1 MAISSPISL
10 LKSTAS
16 QTTKTTKSIQ
26 NTLTGGLSR
35 KRNLI
40 SSIGLFKNRR
50 REVDKRE
57 IQKNIISNP
66 TILTKSGGAR
76 SLSLSDQGL
85 NITDRLFGFVK
96 YLTAGWILGNLPTWI
111 SLGEQFAGRL
121 GTAGSIL
128 KNYGDETF
136 NVMKSISGI
145 FDSAF
150 KNLSAF
156 DFSDSSGLMENSI
169 GELTKSLDD
178 LGKGL
183 SSALDV
189 LFAPFKDVP
198 EIGKITEDPDAY
210 TDPPQQPSQQSPQ
223 QSPINGKNSD
233 FWTLVAVASREDG
246 DAQGQA
252 DVAQSIY
259 NRARAGNFPG
269 GKSIRNIILEDRQY
283 QPTRDY
289 PKVNPSGKTNPEWFN
304 IVDAKSAAKATG
316 YKESE
321 IQGVARNIM
330 NSSLQKKAAE
340 FIENRTDFVG
350 RSSTPSK
357 PSTTDIIQRNSGDNK
372 FGTFVGAG
380 SQTSGTKYKGQPAP
394 VPPSFKQNQTPNQ
407 TAPSRPSGNFA
418 PVSGT
423 SGVGMGDRPVS
434 ISYSPVKP
442 KSGVTIT
449 SVMGQRWG
457 REHTGYDL
465 AGNAGTPLYA
475 YFSGVVTHENRVPP
489 RYAGDVEHGAG
500 YGYWIIWKDDVY
512 GSYHFFGHMLKPAEV
527 KKGQRFEQGALLGY
541 IGSTGRSTGPHL
553 HWEISNSAP
562 EPNGNF
568 SSREDVKSWLKNHPL
583 KASSSSGQT
592 QTAPSPNPPK
602 PSTSLVPSI
611 QQSSAP
617 DNPEQSVEIQNNNY
631 TMNFLQ
637 GIVQERKGQ
646 KIVIIDDRGST
657 ITQQVI
663 SSSSGGDIQI
673 KIPDFVLLNTFMK
686 NKLLLDL
693 TYL

>member
-210 TDPPQQPSQQSPQ
+210 TDPPQQPPQ
-223 QSPINGKNSD
+223 QSPIDGKNSD

-269 GKSIRNIILEDRQY
+269 GASIRNIILEDRQY

-289 PKVNPSGKTNPEWFN
+289 PKVNPSGKTNPEWFQ
-304 IVDAKSAAKATG
+304 IKDAESAAKATG
-316 YKESE
+316 FKVSE
-321 IQGVARNIM
+321 IQGVARSIM
-330 NSSLQKKAAE
+330 NPSLQKKAAE

-357 PSTTDIIQRNSGDNK
+357 PSTTGIVQRNPGDNK

-394 VPPSFKQNQTPNQ
+394 VPPSFKQNQSPNQ

-423 SGVGMGDRPVS
+423 SGVSMGDRPVS

-449 SVMGQRWG
+449 SVMGQREG

-489 RYAGDVEHGAG
+489 KYAGDREHGAG

-541 IGSTGRSTGPHL
+541 IGNTGRSTGPHL
-553 HWEISNSAP
+553 HWEISNSVP
-562 EPNGNF
+562 KPNGEF
-568 SSREDVKSWLKNHPL
+568 TSREDVKSWLKNHPL
-583 KASSSSGQT
+583 KASSSSTRT
-592 QTAPSPNPPK
+592 QTASQPNPPK
-602 PSTSLVPSI
+602 PSTPLVPSN
-611 QQSSAP
+611 QQPSIP
-617 DNPEQSVEIQNNNY
+617 NQEQSIEMQNNDY
-631 TMNFLQ
+631 TMNLLQ
-637 GIVQERKGQ
+637 GIVQERRGRQ
-646 KIVIIDDRGST
+646 IVVIDDRSST
-657 ITQQVI
+657 VQQMI
-663 SSSSGGDIQI
+663 SSGGDGGSYIQMSSEYSM
-673 KIPDFVLLNTFMK
+673 LNTFMK

>member
-136 NVMKSISGI
+136 NVMKSIAGI

-150 KNLSAF
+150 KNLSTF
-156 DFSDSSGLMENSI
+156 DFSDNSGLMENSI

-178 LGKGL
+178 LGEGL

-189 LFAPFKDVP
+189 LFAPFKNVP
-198 EIGKITEDPDAY
+198 EIGEITEEPDAY
-210 TDPPQQPSQQSPQ
+210 TDRPQQPSQQSP
-223 QSPINGKNSD
+223 IDGKNSD
-233 FWTLVAVASREDG
+233 FWTLVAVAATEDS

-259 NRARAGNFPG
+259 NRARSGVFPG
-269 GKSIRNIILEDRQY
+269 GASIRDIILAKRQY

-289 PKVNPSGKTNPEWFN
+289 PKVNPSGNTNPEWFN

-316 YKESE
+316 FEEST
-321 IQGVARNIM
+321 IKNVAQNIM
-330 NSSLQKKAAE
+330 NPSLQKKAAE
-340 FIENRTDFVG
+340 FIQNRTDFVG
-350 RSSTPSK
+350 KTSTPSGT
-357 PSTTDIIQRNSGDNK
+357 STTDIIQRNPGDNK
-372 FGTFVGAG
+372 FGTFVGSG
-380 SQTSGTKYKGQPAP
+380 SRTSGTQYKGQPAP
-394 VPPSFKQNQTPNQ
+394 VPPSFKQNQSPNT
-407 TAPSRPSGNFA
+407 TAPSRPSVQSPSGQRRLGKGDVFTKSLGKGVDSIIITSLVGDPRKHGVHKGIDIGAPQGTYIALRVDCEVVFTGNVGA
-418 PVSGT
+418 YGNVMDVWVSELGVQLRLAHLSSFLIRSGKIKAGT
-423 SGVGMGDRPVS
+423 SFARVGM
-434 ISYSPVKP
+434 
-442 KSGVTIT
+442 
-449 SVMGQRWG
+449 
-457 REHTGYDL
+457 TG
-465 AGNAGTPLYA
+465 GT
-475 YFSGVVTHENRVPP
+475 
-489 RYAGDVEHGAG
+489 
-500 YGYWIIWKDDVY
+500 
-512 GSYHFFGHMLKPAEV
+512 
-527 KKGQRFEQGALLGY
+527 
-541 IGSTGRSTGPHL
+541 STGPHVHL
-553 HWEISNSAP
+553 EYDTKKGASRGGGSYNDDPTNYAATLDQYVRLLLLTKN
-562 EPNGNF
+562 PNNEKF
-568 SSREDVKSWLKNHPL
+568 SPANGLT
-583 KASSSSGQT
+583 AS
-592 QTAPSPNPPK
+592 SPNPPK

-611 QQSSAP
+611 QQSSAS
-617 DNPEQSVEIQNNNY
+617 DNVEQSVEMQNNNY
-631 TMNFLQ
+631 NMNLLD
-637 GIVQERKGQ
+637 GIVQERRGRQ
-646 KIVIIDDRGST
+646 IVVIDDRSST
-657 ITQQVI
+657 VAQIV
-663 SSSSGGDIQI
+663 SSGGDGGSYIQMSSEYSM
-673 KIPDFVLLNTFMK
+673 LNTFMK

>member
-10 LKSTAS
+10 LRSTAS
-16 QTTKTTKSIQ
+16 QTTKTSKSIQ
-26 NTLTGGLSR
+26 NTLTVGVSKKKNLLSSV
-35 KRNLI
+35 KI
-40 SSIGLFKNRR
+40 FKNRR
-50 REVDKRE
+50 RDFDRREV
-57 IQKNIISNP
+57 QKNVITSP
-66 TILTKSGGAR
+66 AFLTKSGGAR
-76 SLSLSDQGL
+76 SLSLSDRGL
-85 NITDRLFGFVK
+85 SITDRLFGFVK

-111 SLGEQFAGRL
+111 SLGGQFVGRL
-121 GTAGSIL
+121 GTVGSIL
-128 KNYGDETF
+128 KNYGDETLK
-136 NVMKSISGI
+136 VVKSITGI
-145 FDSAF
+145 FDSAL

-156 DFSDSSGLMENSI
+156 DFSDNSGLMESSI

-178 LGKGL
+178 LGDGL

-198 EIGKITEDPDAY
+198 PIGEITQEPDAY
-210 TDPPQQPSQQSPQ
+210 TDPPQQPSQQSP
-223 QSPINGKNSD
+223 IDGKNSD

-259 NRARAGNFPG
+259 NRARSGKFPG
-269 GKSIRNIILEDRQY
+269 GTSIRNVILADGQY
-283 QPTRDY
+283 QPTRER
-289 PKVNPSGKTNPEWFN
+289 PRVNPSKKTNPEWFQ
-304 IVDAKSAAKATG
+304 IKDAESAAKATG
-316 YKESE
+316 FEVST

-330 NSSLQKKAAE
+330 NPSLQKKASE
-340 FIENRTDFVG
+340 FVAGRTDFKG
-350 RSSTPSK
+350 ASIGKSPS
-357 PSTTDIIQRNSGDNK
+357 IQRKSGDNW
-372 FGTFVGAG
+372 FGWEYGYT
-380 SQTSGTKYKGQPAP
+380 GTTVTP
-394 VPPSFKQNQTPNQ
+394 VPNFGVTQTP
-407 TAPSRPSGNFA
+407 TPTSPSRPSGNFA

-423 SGVGMGDRPVS
+423 SGVSMGDRPVS

-449 SVMGQRWG
+449 SVMGQRQG

-465 AGNAGTPLYA
+465 AGKSGTPLYA
-475 YFSGVVTHENRVPP
+475 YFSGVVTHENRIPP
-489 RYAGDVEHGAG
+489 EYAGDVYHGAG

-512 GSYHFFGHMLKPAEV
+512 GSYHFFGHLLKPAEV

-568 SSREDVKSWLKNHPL
+568 TSREDVKSWLKNHPL
-583 KASSSSGQT
+583 KSSSSSGQT

-602 PSTSLVPSI
+602 PSTSLVPST
-611 QQSSAP
+611 QQPSIP
-617 DNPEQSVEIQNNNY
+617 NQEQSIEMQNNDY
-631 TMNFLQ
+631 TMNLLQ
-637 GIVQERKGQ
+637 GIVQERQGR
-646 KIVIIDDRGST
+646 KIVVIDDRSST
-657 ITQQVI
+657 VQQMI
-663 SSSSGGDIQI
+663 SSGGGGGSYIQMSSEYSM
-673 KIPDFVLLNTFMK
+673 LNTFMK

>member
-111 SLGEQFAGRL
+111 SLGEQFSGRL

-136 NVMKSISGI
+136 NVMKSIASI

-178 LGKGL
+178 LGEGL

-189 LFAPFKDVP
+189 LFAPFKNVP
-198 EIGKITEDPDAY
+198 GIGEITQEPDAY
-210 TDPPQQPSQQSPQ
+210 IDQPQQPSQQSP
-223 QSPINGKNSD
+223 IDGKNSD

-246 DAQGQA
+246 DPQGQA

-269 GKSIRNIILEDRQY
+269 GTSIRNIILADRQY

-289 PKVNPSGKTNPEWFN
+289 PRVNPSGKANSEWFN
-304 IVDAKSAAKATG
+304 IVDAKSAAKATR
-316 YKESE
+316 YDEST
-321 IQGVARNIM
+321 IKNVARNIM
-330 NSSLQKKAAE
+330 NPTLQKKAAE

-350 RSSTPSK
+350 KTSTPRGT
-357 PSTTDIIQRNSGDNK
+357 STTDIIQRNPSDNK
-372 FGTFVGAG
+372 FGTFVGSG
-380 SQTSGTKYKGQPAP
+380 SQTSGAKYKGQPAP
-394 VPPSFKQNQTPNQ
+394 VPSSFKQNQSPNQ
-407 TAPSRPSGNFA
+407 TAPSRPSVQSPSGQRRLGRGDVFTKSLGKGVDSIIITSLVGDPRKHGVHKGIDIGAPQGTYIALRVDCEVVFAGNVGA
-418 PVSGT
+418 YGNVMDVWVSELGVQLRLAHLSSFLIRSGKIKAGT
-423 SGVGMGDRPVS
+423 SFARVGM
-434 ISYSPVKP
+434 
-442 KSGVTIT
+442 
-449 SVMGQRWG
+449 
-457 REHTGYDL
+457 TG
-465 AGNAGTPLYA
+465 GT
-475 YFSGVVTHENRVPP
+475 
-489 RYAGDVEHGAG
+489 
-500 YGYWIIWKDDVY
+500 
-512 GSYHFFGHMLKPAEV
+512 
-527 KKGQRFEQGALLGY
+527 
-541 IGSTGRSTGPHL
+541 STGPHVHL
-553 HWEISNSAP
+553 EYDTKKGASRGGGSYADDPTNYAAILDQYVRLLLLTKN
-562 EPNGNF
+562 PNNGKF
-568 SSREDVKSWLKNHPL
+568 SPANGPTVS
-583 KASSSSGQT
+583 
-592 QTAPSPNPPK
+592 SPNPPK

-611 QQSSAP
+611 QQSSSS
-617 DNPEQSVEIQNNNY
+617 DNSEQSVEMQNNNY
-631 TMNFLQ
+631 TMNLLE
-637 GIVQERKGQ
+637 GISQERQGR
-646 KIVIIDDRGST
+646 KIVVIDGRSST
-657 ITQQVI
+657 VQQMI
-663 SSSSGGDIQI
+663 SSGGDGGSYIQMSSEYSM
-673 KIPDFVLLNTFMK
+673 LNTFMK

>member
-10 LKSTAS
+10 LKSTSS
-16 QTTKTTKSIQ
+16 QTSKTTKSIQ

-50 REVDKRE
+50 REFDKRE

-128 KNYGDETF
+128 KNYGDETL
-136 NVMKSISGI
+136 NVMKSITGI
-145 FDSAF
+145 FDSTL

-178 LGKGL
+178 LGGGL

-189 LFAPFKDVP
+189 LFAPFKNVP
-198 EIGKITEDPDAY
+198 GIGEITQEPDAY
-210 TDPPQQPSQQSPQ
+210 TDPPQQPSQQSP
-223 QSPINGKNSD
+223 IDGKNSD

-269 GKSIRNIILEDRQY
+269 GTSIRNIILEDRQY

-423 SGVGMGDRPVS
+423 SGVSMGDRPVS

-449 SVMGQRWG
+449 SVMGQRQG

-489 RYAGDVEHGAG
+489 RYVGDREHGAG

-568 SSREDVKSWLKNHPL
+568 TSREDVKSWLKNHPL
-583 KASSSSGQT
+583 KASSLSGQT
-592 QTAPSPNPPK
+592 QTASQPNPPK
-602 PSTSLVPSI
+602 PSTSLVPSV
-611 QQSSAP
+611 QQSSTS
-617 DNPEQSVEIQNNNY
+617 DNVEQSIDIQSNNAV
-631 TMNFLQ
+631 LSLLE
-637 GIVQERKGQ
+637 GISQERQGR
-646 KIVIIDDRGST
+646 KIVVIDDRSST
-657 ITQQVI
+657 VQQI
-663 SSSSGGDIQI
+663 ISSGGSGGNYIQMSSEYSM
-673 KIPDFVLLNTFMK
+673 LNTFMK

>member
-10 LKSTAS
+10 LKSTSS
-16 QTTKTTKSIQ
+16 QTSKTTKSIQ

-50 REVDKRE
+50 REFDKRE

-66 TILTKSGGAR
+66 TILTKTGSAR

-85 NITDRLFGFVK
+85 NLTDRLFGFVK

-128 KNYGDETF
+128 KNYGDETL
-136 NVMKSISGI
+136 NVMKSITGI
-145 FDSAF
+145 FDSTL

-178 LGKGL
+178 LGGGL

-189 LFAPFKDVP
+189 LFAPFKNVP
-198 EIGKITEDPDAY
+198 GIGEITQEPDAY
-210 TDPPQQPSQQSPQ
+210 TDQPQQPSQQSP
-223 QSPINGKNSD
+223 IDGKNSD

-269 GKSIRNIILEDRQY
+269 GTSIRNIILEDRQY

-423 SGVGMGDRPVS
+423 SGVSMGDRPVS

-449 SVMGQRWG
+449 SVMGQRQG

-568 SSREDVKSWLKNHPL
+568 TSREDVKSWLKNHPL

-602 PSTSLVPSI
+602 PSTSLVPSV
-611 QQSSAP
+611 QQSSTS
-617 DNPEQSVEIQNNNY
+617 DNVEQSIDIQSNNAV
-631 TMNFLQ
+631 LSLLE
-637 GIVQERKGQ
+637 GISQERQGR
-646 KIVIIDDRGST
+646 KIVVIDDRSST
-657 ITQQVI
+657 VQQI
-663 SSSSGGDIQI
+663 ISSGGSGGNYIQMSSEYSM
-673 KIPDFVLLNTFMK
+673 LNTFMK

>member
-50 REVDKRE
+50 RDFDKRE

-128 KNYGDETF
+128 KNYGDETL

-178 LGKGL
+178 LGEGL

-189 LFAPFKDVP
+189 LFAPFKNVP
-198 EIGKITEDPDAY
+198 EIGEITEEPDAY
-210 TDPPQQPSQQSPQ
+210 TDRPQQP
-223 QSPINGKNSD
+223 PINGKNSD
-233 FWTLVAVASREDG
+233 FWTLVAVTALEESDP
-246 DAQGQA
+246 QGRA

-259 NRARAGNFPG
+259 NRSAAGVFPG
-269 GKSIRNIILEDRQY
+269 GKNIRNIILAENGGQY
-283 QPTRDY
+283 QPVERAVKEFHQISDRESAIKAIMVAD
-289 PKVNPSGKTNPEWFN
+289 KVSRKMAEQMIDNTASAINNPTLRKN
-304 IVDAKSAAKATG
+304 
-316 YKESE
+316 
-321 IQGVARNIM
+321 
-330 NSSLQKKAAE
+330 AAE
-340 FIENRTDFVG
+340 FIENRTDFRGKNLKVDKP
-350 RSSTPSK
+350 SSTLPRRRT
-357 PSTTDIIQRNSGDNK
+357 PNDNI
-372 FGTFVGAG
+372 FGNFVGPASYAYG
-380 SQTSGTKYKGQPAP
+380 QKTSGNPSP
-394 VPPSFKQNQTPNQ
+394 VPNFGVTQTPPPQQSPNP
-407 TAPSRPSGNFA
+407 TAPTRPSGNFA

-423 SGVGMGDRPVS
+423 SGVSMGDRPVS
-434 ISYSPVKP
+434 ISYSPIKP
-442 KSGVTIT
+442 NSGVTIT
-449 SVMGQRWG
+449 SVMGQRQG

-489 RYAGDVEHGAG
+489 RYAGDREHGAG

-553 HWEISNSAP
+553 HWEISNSVP
-562 EPNGNF
+562 DSNGNF
-568 SSREDVKSWLKNHPL
+568 TSREDVKSWLKNHPL
-583 KASSSSGQT
+583 KASSSSRQT
-592 QTAPSPNPPK
+592 QTASQPNPPK

-611 QQSSAP
+611 QQSSAS
-617 DNPEQSVEIQNNNY
+617 DNVEQSVEMQNNNY
-631 TMNFLQ
+631 NMNLLD
-637 GIVQERKGQ
+637 GIVQERRGRQ
-646 KIVIIDDRGST
+646 IVVIDDRSST
-657 ITQQVI
+657 VAQIV
-663 SSSSGGDIQI
+663 SSGGDGGSYIQMSSEYSM
-673 KIPDFVLLNTFMK
+673 LNTFMK

>member
-10 LKSTAS
+10 LKSTSS
-16 QTTKTTKSIQ
+16 QTSKTTKSIQ

-50 REVDKRE
+50 REFDKRE

-66 TILTKSGGAR
+66 TILTKTGSAR

-85 NITDRLFGFVK
+85 NLTDRLFGFVK

-111 SLGEQFAGRL
+111 SLGEQFSGRL

-136 NVMKSISGI
+136 NVMKSIASI

-178 LGKGL
+178 LGGGL

-189 LFAPFKDVP
+189 LFAPFKNVP
-198 EIGKITEDPDAY
+198 GIGEITQEPDAY
-210 TDPPQQPSQQSPQ
+210 TDQPQQPSQQSP
-223 QSPINGKNSD
+223 IDGKNSD

-269 GKSIRNIILEDRQY
+269 GTSIRNIILEDRQY

-289 PKVNPSGKTNPEWFN
+289 PKVNPSGKTNSEWFN
-304 IVDAKSAAKATG
+304 IVDAKSAAAASG
-316 YKESE
+316 YKEST

-330 NSSLQKKAAE
+330 NPSLQKKAAE

-357 PSTTDIIQRNSGDNK
+357 PSTTDIIQRNPGDNK

-380 SQTSGTKYKGQPAP
+380 SQTSGTQYKGQPAP

-423 SGVGMGDRPVS
+423 SGVSMGDRPVS

-449 SVMGQRWG
+449 SVMGQRQG

-489 RYAGDVEHGAG
+489 RYVGDREHGAG

-568 SSREDVKSWLKNHPL
+568 TSREDVKSWLKNHPL
-583 KASSSSGQT
+583 KASSLSGQT
-592 QTAPSPNPPK
+592 QTASQPNPPK
-602 PSTSLVPSI
+602 PSTSLVPSV
-611 QQSSAP
+611 QQSSTS
-617 DNPEQSVEIQNNNY
+617 DNVEQSIDIQSNNAV
-631 TMNFLQ
+631 LSLLE
-637 GIVQERKGQ
+637 GISQERQGR
-646 KIVIIDDRGST
+646 KIVVIDDRSST
-657 ITQQVI
+657 VQQI
-663 SSSSGGDIQI
+663 ISSGGSGGNYIQMSSEYSM
-673 KIPDFVLLNTFMK
+673 LNTFMK

>member
-10 LKSTAS
+10 LKSTSS
-16 QTTKTTKSIQ
+16 QTSKTTKSIQ

-50 REVDKRE
+50 REFDKRE

-66 TILTKSGGAR
+66 TILTKTGSAR

-85 NITDRLFGFVK
+85 NLTDRLFGFVK

-128 KNYGDETF
+128 KNYGDETL
-136 NVMKSISGI
+136 NVMKSITGI
-145 FDSAF
+145 FDSTL

-178 LGKGL
+178 LGGGL

-189 LFAPFKDVP
+189 LFAPFKNVP
-198 EIGKITEDPDAY
+198 GIGEITQEPDAY
-210 TDPPQQPSQQSPQ
+210 TDQPQQPSQQSP
-223 QSPINGKNSD
+223 IDGKNSD

-259 NRARAGNFPG
+259 NRARAGVFPG
-269 GKSIRNIILEDRQY
+269 GTSIRNIILEDRQY

-289 PKVNPSGKTNPEWFN
+289 PKVNPSGKTNPEWFQ
-304 IVDAKSAAKATG
+304 IKDAESAAKATG
-316 YKESE
+316 FKVST

-423 SGVGMGDRPVS
+423 SGVSMGDRPVS

-449 SVMGQRWG
+449 SVMGQRQG

-489 RYAGDVEHGAG
+489 RYVGDREHGAG

-568 SSREDVKSWLKNHPL
+568 TSREDVKSWLKNHPL
-583 KASSSSGQT
+583 KASSLSGQT
-592 QTAPSPNPPK
+592 QTASQPNPPK
-602 PSTSLVPSI
+602 PSTSLVPSV
-611 QQSSAP
+611 QQSSTS
-617 DNPEQSVEIQNNNY
+617 DNVEQSIDIQSNNAV
-631 TMNFLQ
+631 LSLLE
-637 GIVQERKGQ
+637 GISQERQGR
-646 KIVIIDDRGST
+646 KIVVIDDRSST
-657 ITQQVI
+657 VQQI
-663 SSSSGGDIQI
+663 ISSGGSGGNYIQMSSEYSM
-673 KIPDFVLLNTFMK
+673 LNTFMK

>member
-10 LKSTAS
+10 LKSTSS
-16 QTTKTTKSIQ
+16 QTSKTTKSIQ

-50 REVDKRE
+50 REFDKRE

-66 TILTKSGGAR
+66 TILTKTGSAR

-85 NITDRLFGFVK
+85 NLTDRLFGFVK

-128 KNYGDETF
+128 KNYGDETL
-136 NVMKSISGI
+136 NVMKSIAGF

-178 LGKGL
+178 LGGGL

-189 LFAPFKDVP
+189 LFAPFKNVP
-198 EIGKITEDPDAY
+198 GIGEITQEPDAY
-210 TDPPQQPSQQSPQ
+210 TDQPQQPSQQSP
-223 QSPINGKNSD
+223 IDGKNSD

-269 GKSIRNIILEDRQY
+269 GTSIRNIILEDRQY

-289 PKVNPSGKTNPEWFN
+289 PKVNPSGKTNSEWFN
-304 IVDAKSAAKATG
+304 IVDAKSAAAASG
-316 YKESE
+316 YKEST

-330 NSSLQKKAAE
+330 NPSLQKKAAE

-357 PSTTDIIQRNSGDNK
+357 PSTTDIIQRNPGDNK

-380 SQTSGTKYKGQPAP
+380 SQTSGTQYKGQPAP
-394 VPPSFKQNQTPNQ
+394 VPSSFKQNQSPNQ
-407 TAPSRPSGNFA
+407 TAPSRPSIQSPSGQRRLQTKDVFTKSLGKGVDYIEITSLVGDPRKHGVHRGIDIGAPQGTYIALRVDCEVVFAGNVGAYGNVMDVWISELGVQLRLAHLSAFLIRSGKIKA
-418 PVSGT
+418 GT
-423 SGVGMGDRPVS
+423 SFARVG
-434 ISYSPVKP
+434 K
-442 KSGVTIT
+442 
-449 SVMGQRWG
+449 
-457 REHTGYDL
+457 TG
-465 AGNAGTPLYA
+465 GT
-475 YFSGVVTHENRVPP
+475 
-489 RYAGDVEHGAG
+489 
-500 YGYWIIWKDDVY
+500 
-512 GSYHFFGHMLKPAEV
+512 
-527 KKGQRFEQGALLGY
+527 
-541 IGSTGRSTGPHL
+541 STGPHIHL
-553 HWEISNSAP
+553 EYDTKKGASRGGGFYNDDPQNYIINLDQYVRLLLLSKN
-562 EPNGNF
+562 PNNEKF
-568 SSREDVKSWLKNHPL
+568 SSANVP
-583 KASSSSGQT
+583 
-592 QTAPSPNPPK
+592 TAPSPNPPK
-602 PSTSLVPSI
+602 PSTSLVPSV
-611 QQSSAP
+611 QQSSTS
-617 DNPEQSVEIQNNNY
+617 DNVEQSIDIQSNNAV
-631 TMNFLQ
+631 LSLLE
-637 GIVQERKGQ
+637 GISQERQGR
-646 KIVIIDDRGST
+646 KIVVIDDRSST
-657 ITQQVI
+657 VQQI
-663 SSSSGGDIQI
+663 ISSGGSGGNYIQMSSEYSM
-673 KIPDFVLLNTFMK
+673 LNTFMK

>member
-183 SSALDV
+183 SSSLDV

-233 FWTLVAVASREDG
+233 FWTLVAITSLEESDP
-246 DAQGQA
+246 QGRA

-259 NRARAGNFPG
+259 NRSAAGVFPG
-269 GKSIRNIILEDRQY
+269 GKNIRNIILAGNGGQY
-283 QPTRDY
+283 QPVERAVKEFHQIGDRESAIKAIMVAD
-289 PKVNPSGKTNPEWFN
+289 KVSRKTAEQMIDNTASAINNPTLRKN
-304 IVDAKSAAKATG
+304 
-316 YKESE
+316 
-321 IQGVARNIM
+321 
-330 NSSLQKKAAE
+330 AAE
-340 FIENRTDFVG
+340 FIENRTDFRGKNLKVDKP
-350 RSSTPSK
+350 SSTLPRRRTPNDNIFGNFVGPASYTYGQKTSGK
-357 PSTTDIIQRNSGDNK
+357 PS
-372 FGTFVGAG
+372 
-380 SQTSGTKYKGQPAP
+380 P
-394 VPPSFKQNQTPNQ
+394 VPNFGVTQTPPPQQSPNQ
-407 TAPSRPSGNFA
+407 TAPTRPSGQRRLQTKDVFTKSLGKGVDYIEITSLVGDPRKHGVHRGIDIGAPQGTYIALRVDCEVVFA
-418 PVSGT
+418 GNVGAYGNVMDVWISELGVQLRLAHLSAFLIRSGKIKAGT
-423 SGVGMGDRPVS
+423 SFARVG
-434 ISYSPVKP
+434 K
-442 KSGVTIT
+442 
-449 SVMGQRWG
+449 
-457 REHTGYDL
+457 TG
-465 AGNAGTPLYA
+465 GT
-475 YFSGVVTHENRVPP
+475 
-489 RYAGDVEHGAG
+489 
-500 YGYWIIWKDDVY
+500 
-512 GSYHFFGHMLKPAEV
+512 
-527 KKGQRFEQGALLGY
+527 
-541 IGSTGRSTGPHL
+541 STGPHIHL
-553 HWEISNSAP
+553 EYDTKKGASRGGGFYNDDPQNYIINLDQYVRLLLLSKN
-562 EPNGNF
+562 PNNGKF
-568 SSREDVKSWLKNHPL
+568 SPANTP
-583 KASSSSGQT
+583 
-592 QTAPSPNPPK
+592 TAPSPNPPK

-611 QQSSAP
+611 QQSSAS
-617 DNPEQSVEIQNNNY
+617 DNPEQSVEMQNNNY

>member
-128 KNYGDETF
+128 KNYGDETL
-136 NVMKSISGI
+136 NVMKSITGI
-145 FDSAF
+145 FDSTL

-178 LGKGL
+178 LGGGL

-189 LFAPFKDVP
+189 LFAPFKNVP
-198 EIGKITEDPDAY
+198 GIGEITQEPDAY
-210 TDPPQQPSQQSPQ
+210 TDQPQQPSQQSP
-223 QSPINGKNSD
+223 IDGKNSD

-269 GKSIRNIILEDRQY
+269 GTSIRNIILEDRQY

-289 PKVNPSGKTNPEWFN
+289 PKVNPSGKTNSEWFN
-304 IVDAKSAAKATG
+304 IVDAKSAAAASG
-316 YKESE
+316 YKEST

-330 NSSLQKKAAE
+330 NPSLQKKAAE

-357 PSTTDIIQRNSGDNK
+357 PSTTDIIQRNPGDNK

-407 TAPSRPSGNFA
+407 TAPSRPPVQSPSGQRRLGRGDVFTKSLGKGVDSIIITSLVGDPRKHGVHKGIDIGAPQGTYIALRVDCEVVFA
-418 PVSGT
+418 GTVGAYGNVMDVWVSELGVQLRLAHLSSFLIRSGKIKAGT
-423 SGVGMGDRPVS
+423 SFARVGM
-434 ISYSPVKP
+434 
-442 KSGVTIT
+442 
-449 SVMGQRWG
+449 
-457 REHTGYDL
+457 TG
-465 AGNAGTPLYA
+465 GT
-475 YFSGVVTHENRVPP
+475 
-489 RYAGDVEHGAG
+489 
-500 YGYWIIWKDDVY
+500 
-512 GSYHFFGHMLKPAEV
+512 
-527 KKGQRFEQGALLGY
+527 
-541 IGSTGRSTGPHL
+541 STGPHVHL
-553 HWEISNSAP
+553 EYDTKKGASRGGGSYTDDPTNYAAILDQYVRLLLLTKN
-562 EPNGNF
+562 PNNGKF
-568 SSREDVKSWLKNHPL
+568 SPANTP
-583 KASSSSGQT
+583 
-592 QTAPSPNPPK
+592 TAPSPNPPK

-611 QQSSAP
+611 QQSSAS
-617 DNPEQSVEIQNNNY
+617 DNPEQSVEMQNNNY

>member
-1 MAISSPISL
+1 MALSSPISL

-26 NTLTGGLSR
+26 NTLTGGLSK

-57 IQKNIISNP
+57 IQKNVLSNT

-136 NVMKSISGI
+136 NVMKSIASI

-178 LGKGL
+178 LGEGL

-189 LFAPFKDVP
+189 LFAPFKNVP
-198 EIGKITEDPDAY
+198 RIGEITEEPDAY
-210 TDPPQQPSQQSPQ
+210 TDRSQQP
-223 QSPINGKNSD
+223 PINGKNSD
-233 FWTLVAVASREDG
+233 FWTLVAVASREDS

-259 NRARAGNFPG
+259 NRARAGVFPG
-269 GKSIRNIILEDRQY
+269 GASIRDIILAKRQY
-283 QPTRDY
+283 QPTRVY
-289 PKVNPSGKTNPEWFN
+289 PKVNPSGNTNPEWFN

-316 YKESE
+316 FEEST
-321 IQGVARNIM
+321 IKNVAQNIM
-330 NSSLQKKAAE
+330 NPSLQKKAAE
-340 FIENRTDFVG
+340 FIQNRTDFVG
-350 RSSTPSK
+350 KTSTPSGT
-357 PSTTDIIQRNSGDNK
+357 STTDIIQRNPGDNK
-372 FGTFVGAG
+372 FGTFVGSG
-380 SQTSGTKYKGQPAP
+380 SRTSGAKYKGKAAP
-394 VPPSFKQNQTPNQ
+394 VPSSFTSTNP
-407 TAPSRPSGNFA
+407 TAPSRPPVQLPSGQRRLGKGDVFTKSLGKGVDSIIITSLVGDPRKHGVHKGIDIGAPQGTYIALRVDCEVVFA
-418 PVSGT
+418 GTVGAYGNVMDVWVSELGVQLRLAHLSSFLIRSGKIKAGT
-423 SGVGMGDRPVS
+423 SFARVGM
-434 ISYSPVKP
+434 
-442 KSGVTIT
+442 
-449 SVMGQRWG
+449 
-457 REHTGYDL
+457 TG
-465 AGNAGTPLYA
+465 GT
-475 YFSGVVTHENRVPP
+475 
-489 RYAGDVEHGAG
+489 
-500 YGYWIIWKDDVY
+500 
-512 GSYHFFGHMLKPAEV
+512 
-527 KKGQRFEQGALLGY
+527 
-541 IGSTGRSTGPHL
+541 STGPHIHL
-553 HWEISNSAP
+553 EYDTKKGASRGGGSYNDDPTNYAAILDQYVRLLLLTKN
-562 EPNGNF
+562 PNNGKF
-568 SSREDVKSWLKNHPL
+568 SPANGPTTS
-583 KASSSSGQT
+583 Q
-592 QTAPSPNPPK
+592 PNPPK

-611 QQSSAP
+611 QQSSVP
-617 DNPEQSVEIQNNNY
+617 DNSEQSVEIQNNNY
-631 TMNFLQ
+631 NMNLLD
-637 GIVQERKGQ
+637 GIVQERRGRQ
-646 KIVIIDDRGST
+646 IVVIDDRSST
-657 ITQQVI
+657 VQQMI
-663 SSSSGGDIQI
+663 SSGGDGGSYIQMSSEYSM
-673 KIPDFVLLNTFMK
+673 LNTFMK

>member
-128 KNYGDETF
+128 KNYGDETL

-178 LGKGL
+178 LGEGL

-189 LFAPFKDVP
+189 LFAPFKNVP
-198 EIGKITEDPDAY
+198 EIGEITQEPDAY
-210 TDPPQQPSQQSPQ
+210 TDQPQ
-223 QSPINGKNSD
+223 QSPIDGKNSD

-269 GKSIRNIILEDRQY
+269 GTSIRNIILADRQY

-289 PKVNPSGKTNPEWFN
+289 PRVNPSGKANSEWFN
-304 IVDAKSAAKATG
+304 IVDAKSAAKATR
-316 YKESE
+316 YDEST
-321 IQGVARNIM
+321 IKNVARNIM
-330 NSSLQKKAAE
+330 NPTLQKKAAE

-350 RSSTPSK
+350 KTSTPRGT
-357 PSTTDIIQRNSGDNK
+357 STTDIIQRNPGDNK
-372 FGTFVGAG
+372 FGTFVGSG
-380 SQTSGTKYKGQPAP
+380 SQTSGAKYKGQPAP
-394 VPPSFKQNQTPNQ
+394 VPSSFKQNQSPNQ
-407 TAPSRPSGNFA
+407 TAPSRPSVQSPSGQRRLGKGDVFTKSLGKGVDSIIITSLVGDPRKHGVHKGIDIGAPQGTYIALRVDCEVVFTGNVGA
-418 PVSGT
+418 YGNVMDVWVSELGVQLRLAHLSSFLIRSGKIKAGT
-423 SGVGMGDRPVS
+423 SFARVGM
-434 ISYSPVKP
+434 
-442 KSGVTIT
+442 
-449 SVMGQRWG
+449 
-457 REHTGYDL
+457 TG
-465 AGNAGTPLYA
+465 GT
-475 YFSGVVTHENRVPP
+475 
-489 RYAGDVEHGAG
+489 
-500 YGYWIIWKDDVY
+500 
-512 GSYHFFGHMLKPAEV
+512 
-527 KKGQRFEQGALLGY
+527 
-541 IGSTGRSTGPHL
+541 STGPHVHL
-553 HWEISNSAP
+553 EYDTKKGASRGGGSYNDDPTNYAATLDQYVRLLLLTKN
-562 EPNGNF
+562 PNNEKF
-568 SSREDVKSWLKNHPL
+568 SPANGLT
-583 KASSSSGQT
+583 AS
-592 QTAPSPNPPK
+592 SPNPPK

-611 QQSSAP
+611 QQSSAS
-617 DNPEQSVEIQNNNY
+617 DNVEQSVEMQNNNY
-631 TMNFLQ
+631 NMNLLD
-637 GIVQERKGQ
+637 GIVQERRGRQ
-646 KIVIIDDRGST
+646 IVVIDDRSST
-657 ITQQVI
+657 VAQIV
-663 SSSSGGDIQI
+663 SSGGDGGSYIQMSSEYSM
-673 KIPDFVLLNTFMK
+673 LNTFMK